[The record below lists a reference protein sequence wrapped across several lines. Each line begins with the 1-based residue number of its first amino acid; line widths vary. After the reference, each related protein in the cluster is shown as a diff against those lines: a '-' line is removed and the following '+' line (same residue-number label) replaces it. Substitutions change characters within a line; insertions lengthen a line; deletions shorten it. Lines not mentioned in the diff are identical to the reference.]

1 MELETQ
7 LPLADRDARKII
19 ENNFMKIQEALSQ
32 LQTETANL
40 KKNDSSTEYI
50 TDTSINTDH
59 TIDAPTSI
67 VVNDGGNGDELSGLT
82 IEEQKGE
89 N

>member
-1 MELETQ
+1 MELETK
-7 LPLADRDARKII
+7 LPVPDKEARRVI
-19 ENNFMKIQEALSQ
+19 EDNFRKIQETLGKIQTQVDDLSKSDV
-32 LQTETANL
+32 N
-40 KKNDSSTEYI
+40 TEYI
-50 TDTSINTDH
+50 TDTNVNTDH
-59 TIDAPTSI
+59 TIDVPTSI

>member
-7 LPLADRDARKII
+7 LPLNDRDARKVI

-32 LQTETANL
+32 LQTE
-40 KKNDSSTEYI
+40 NDSNTEYI
-50 TDTSINTDH
+50 TDTSVNTDH

>member
-1 MELETQ
+1 MELETK
-7 LPLADRDARKII
+7 LPVPDKEARRVI
-19 ENNFMKIQEALSQ
+19 EDNFRKIQETLGKIQTQVDDLSKSDV
-32 LQTETANL
+32 N
-40 KKNDSSTEYI
+40 TEYI

>member
-7 LPLADRDARKII
+7 LPLNDRDARKVI

-32 LQTETANL
+32 LQTE
-40 KKNDSSTEYI
+40 NDSNTEYI
-50 TDTSINTDH
+50 TDTNVNTDH

-67 VVNDGGNGDELSGLT
+67 VVNDGGNSDELSGLM
-82 IEEQKGE
+82 IEEQKGDK
-89 N
+89 

>member
-7 LPLADRDARKII
+7 LPLADRDARKVI

-32 LQTETANL
+32 LQTE
-40 KKNDSSTEYI
+40 NDSNTEYI
-50 TDTSINTDH
+50 TDTNVNTDH

-67 VVNDGGNGDELSGLT
+67 VVNDGGGSDELSGLT
-82 IEEQKGE
+82 IEEQKGA

>member
-7 LPLADRDARKII
+7 LPLNDRDARKVI

-32 LQTETANL
+32 LQTE
-40 KKNDSSTEYI
+40 NDSNTEYI
-50 TDTSINTDH
+50 TDTSVNTDH

-82 IEEQKGE
+82 IEEQRGE